1 MSGDFAVDK
10 ALKVGKAKLL
20 LIDTDASVG
29 TKEKWQSRAEFKNI
43 KSIFFPNLGEAIGK
57 SGRMVAAVTD
67 VNFAKMIEDKI

>member
-20 LIDTDASVG
+20 LVDTDASDG
-29 TKEKWQSRAEFKNI
+29 TKEKWKVRAETKNINMILFKN
-43 KSIFFPNLGEAIGK
+43 LGGAIGK
-57 SGRMVAAVTD
+57 SGRMIAAVTD